1 MAILLLLLSLVPGG
15 SAAALQPERRMT
27 PVATVDLERY
37 AGRWYE
43 IARYPNRF
51 QRDCVGN
58 TSAEYA
64 PRPDGRVTVTN
75 RCRQKDGRMKEAV
88 GVARWR
94 ENPPR
99 DATLKVRFAPAWLS
113 FIPQVWGD
121 YWILALPGD
130 YRYVVVGEPS
140 REYLWMLSRT
150 PVMTEADFMAA
161 VAAAEAQGYD
171 ASKLVKTPQGSH

>member
-1 MAILLLLLSLVPGG
+1 MVILLLLSLASAA
-15 SAAALQPERRMT
+15 SAAAPATRMT

-43 IARYPNRF
+43 IAKYPNRF
-51 QRDCVGN
+51 QRDCAGD

-64 PRPDGRVTVTN
+64 LRPDGRVTVTN
-75 RCRQKDGRMKEAV
+75 RCRQRDGRVKEAV

-99 DATLKVRFAPAWLS
+99 DATLKVRFAPEWLS

-121 YWILALPGD
+121 YWILALPDD
-130 YRYVVVGEPS
+130 YRYVVIGEPS
-140 REYLWMLSRT
+140 RKYLWILSRT
-150 PVMTEADFMAA
+150 PAMTETDFMAA
-161 VAAAEAQGYD
+161 VVAAEAQGYD
-171 ASKLVKTPQGSH
+171 ASKLVRTPQRSG

>member
-1 MAILLLLLSLVPGG
+1 MAILLLLWTLLPGG
-15 SAAALQPERRMT
+15 SAAAPEPRMT
-27 PVATVDLERY
+27 PVAAVDLDRY

-51 QRDCVGN
+51 QRDCVGR
-58 TSAEYA
+58 TSADYA
-64 PRPDGRVTVTN
+64 LRPDGRVTVTN
-75 RCRQKDGRMKEAV
+75 RCRLQDGRVKEAV

-113 FIPQVWGD
+113 LIPQVWGD
-121 YWILALPGD
+121 YWILALPAD
-130 YRYVVVGEPS
+130 YRYVVIGEPS
-140 REYLWMLSRT
+140 RTYLWILSRM
-150 PVMTEADFMAA
+150 PAMTEADYMAA

-171 ASKLVKTPQGSH
+171 ASKLVRTPQGSD

>member
-1 MAILLLLLSLVPGG
+1 MAILLLLWTLLPGG
-15 SAAALQPERRMT
+15 SAAAPEPRMT
-27 PVATVDLERY
+27 PVAAVDLDRY

-51 QRDCVGN
+51 QRDCVGH
-58 TSAEYA
+58 TSADYA
-64 PRPDGRVTVTN
+64 LRPDGRVTVTN
-75 RCRQKDGRMKEAV
+75 RCRLQDGRVKEAV

-121 YWILALPGD
+121 YWILALPAD
-130 YRYVVVGEPS
+130 YRYVVIGEPS
-140 REYLWMLSRT
+140 RTYLWILSRM
-150 PVMTEADFMAA
+150 PAMTEADYMAA

-171 ASKLVKTPQGSH
+171 ASKLVRTPQGSD